1 MAYAPWEGALTRTRS
16 VSDPQGSKRQ
26 RCQRNPHPPVTRGE
40 GLLWGANSQIENIV
54 VTIKHTER
62 TLSMSFLA
70 GPSAWTTC
78 TNHAPSSNEHPCST
92 RRPVHGTA
100 RRICADFHRIT
111 FRPSLGPRQSC
122 GHSMIR
128 DRCVLEELWVDPSY
142 IRGTP

>member
-78 TNHAPSSNEHPCST
+78 TNHAPSSNEYHAQHDGLYMELHVEFVQTSIGLRFGPPWALVSHA
-92 RRPVHGTA
+92 VTA
-100 RRICADFHRIT
+100 
-111 FRPSLGPRQSC
+111 
-122 GHSMIR
+122 
-128 DRCVLEELWVDPSY
+128 
-142 IRGTP
+142 